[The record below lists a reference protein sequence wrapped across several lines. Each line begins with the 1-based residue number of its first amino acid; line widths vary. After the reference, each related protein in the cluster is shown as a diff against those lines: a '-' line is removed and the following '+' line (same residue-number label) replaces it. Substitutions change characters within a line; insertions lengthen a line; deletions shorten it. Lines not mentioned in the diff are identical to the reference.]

1 MNTGA
6 FSVQLKNHEN
16 QKILG
21 TQNTKKLSHVHVE
34 PTEAYES
41 GQMTF

>member
-6 FSVQLKNHEN
+6 LSVQLKKHEN
-16 QKILG
+16 QILG